1 MRKRRSPTPRPAGLC
16 SPLKAA
22 PHPTRR
28 NEESDVSFVDGSPEP
43 GELRRRVGCRAG
55 ACLVLG
61 GIGSHG
67 SCSLTAAPRRGTAC
81 WASAAR
87 AGAPGTVCWRCEGV
101 YLSKH
106 EVVLPPPLL
115 RLAERWS
122 RSTTVA
128 HDREPPVA
136 STAAVRRSALRR
148 VVAPEARR
156 RPQCAREVGDQSATA
171 SSTRPPSLP
180 RVRVRSG
187 CP

>member
-1 MRKRRSPTPRPAGLC
+1 MRKAT
-16 SPLKAA
+16 
-22 PHPTRR
+22 
-28 NEESDVSFVDGSPEP
+28 VSFVDGSSEP

-55 ACLVLG
+55 ASLVLG
-61 GIGSHG
+61 GTGSHG

-87 AGAPGTVCWRCEGV
+87 AGAPGTVCWRSEGV
-101 YLSKH
+101 HLSKH

-115 RLAERWS
+115 RLAKLWS

-148 VVAPEARR
+148 VVAPKRGGDLNAPAKSVISRRAHPALARHR
-156 RPQCAREVGDQSATA
+156 CRACGFAADARDQGVFLRPC
-171 SSTRPPSLP
+171 SSW
-180 RVRVRSG
+180 
-187 CP
+187 